1 MTSDPAVP
9 VNKFANPWGLTATE
23 AKSMDAYCRL
33 GCAKLVAK
41 ERCMSVSTVEDHVYS
56 AAFKMNAQGQRLI
69 KYLMWDR
76 FRQKQQREQVIAA
89 TEHN

>member
-1 MTSDPAVP
+1 M
-9 VNKFANPWGLTATE
+9 ANPHENPGGLTATE

-41 ERCMSVSTVEDHVYS
+41 ERCMSVSTVEDHVYN

-76 FRQKQQREQVIAA
+76 FRQKQLNERKEK
-89 TEHN
+89 